1 MNVTLTPTNDN
12 HTIILSIDIKRNVLL
27 NNY

>member
-12 HTIILSIDIKRNVLL
+12 HTIILFIDIKRGVLL